1 MKKLIL
7 IFCLSLFYQIY
18 GQAPKDTLFTLKGK
32 ALAGEYVRINQKSI
46 FFKIDGSKNVSTLPK
61 DKIDKVLL
69 KTGILLTASALPLI
83 AKEDASGLTLEKDG
97 EQVLIP
103 LGERVMV
110 SRDVSNLPRSNLL
123 AIDEGWAY
131 DPTNTVIGLYVG
143 MTADALRIQE
153 KGESFE
159 WDIPIDK
166 IGSIFR
172 GKTKSTEEYVRGGI
186 KLGGLVSLG
195 IGGFIIVTFLI
206 DSGGDVEAL
215 PSIFIFGGIWT
226 VISGIFTVPGGAL
239 LGFSEAK
246 AAEGNAVEYVIGDG
260 EWVIVK

>member
-7 IFCLSLFYQIY
+7 IFCLGIFYQIY
-18 GQAPKDTLFTLKGK
+18 GQAPKDTLYTLEGK
-32 ALAGEYVRINQKSI
+32 AFAGEYVRIDQKSI

-69 KTGILLTASALPLI
+69 KTGMLLTASALPLI
-83 AKEDASGLTLEKDG
+83 AQEDASGLTLEKDG

-103 LGERVMV
+103 LGEWVVV
-110 SRDVSNLPRSNLL
+110 SS
-123 AIDEGWAY
+123 AY
-131 DPTNTVIGLYVG
+131 DPSNTVRGIYLG
-143 MTADALRIQE
+143 MTVDALRIQE

-172 GKTKSTEEYVRGGI
+172 GKTTKEYVQGGI
-186 KLGGLVSLG
+186 KQGCLVSVG
-195 IGGFIIVTFLI
+195 IGVFTFIVLT
-206 DSGGDVEAL
+206 GGSPVGIIWGGVFGL
-215 PSIFIFGGIWT
+215 FSSFI
-226 VISGIFTVPGGAL
+226 TVPAGAL
-239 LGFSEAK
+239 LGFNEAK